1 MRYAKDHREKTRR
14 RIVETAS
21 RALRRN
27 GIGASGVVGLMSE
40 AGLTQGGFYTHFAS
54 KDALVGEAIDHAQK
68 NARRWLAGV
77 AAAAREKQGDPVSA
91 VIDAYLSVAHLD
103 AAGGG
108 CTLAALGSEIGHQSD
123 AIRRSAFSGMADIIE
138 LLAEQMPAERRH
150 LASAFYGLLAGTLQL
165 ARLAPT
171 REEQEA
177 VLEAGRRAA
186 RDITGAR

>member
-123 AIRRSAFSGMADIIE
+123 AIRRSAFSGSRSESVRVPGVTTRTTLRSTGPLESAGSPICSQMAQDSPS
-138 LLAEQMPAERRH
+138 LT
-150 LASAFYGLLAGTLQL
+150 SL
-165 ARLAPT
+165 AR
-171 REEQEA
+171 
-177 VLEAGRRAA
+177 
-186 RDITGAR
+186 

>member
-21 RALRRN
+21 RVLRRN
-27 GIGASGVVGLMSE
+27 GIAASGVIGLMNE

-68 NARRWLAGV
+68 KARRWLAGV
-77 AAAAREKQGDPVSA
+77 AAAAREKDGDPLDD
-91 VIDAYLSVAHLD
+91 VINAYLSMAHVN

-123 AIRRSAFSGMADIIE
+123 DIRRSAFSGMTDIIDV
-138 LLAEQMPAERRH
+138 LAEQMPAERRY
-150 LASAFYGLLAGTLQL
+150 LASAIYGLLAGTLQL

-171 REEQEA
+171 RDEQETL
-177 VLEAGRRAA
+177 LESGRRAA
-186 RDITGAR
+186 REIAAG